1 MTPEA
6 DMQTIPYATQSISDD
21 DLRAVQDVLTSGWL
35 TQGPAGPRFEHAF
48 AKRHG
53 VAHAVGV
60 ANATTGLH
68 IACLALGAGPGT
80 TVWTSPNSFVAS
92 ANCALYCGA
101 DVDFVDIDPVTRN
114 MSVTALA
121 AKLEW
126 ADREGR
132 LPAIVIPVHFSGLPC
147 DLAPMRTLADRYG
160 FKLLEDA
167 SHAVGASYEGQPIG
181 SRYADASVF
190 SFHPVKIITTGE
202 GGIVTTQDPA
212 LARRLQLLR
221 SHGITRV
228 AGEMVREDPMPGP
241 WYYEQVT
248 LGFNYRLTDI
258 QSALG
263 WSQLQKLDGFHAARE
278 RLADRYDRLLVGLPL
293 KLPARAPSATA
304 TARSSWHLYVI
315 EVLPRD
321 GAASRATVF
330 KRLWDANI
338 AVNVHYIPIHTQP
351 FYRARGFRPGQFQA
365 AEAYYA
371 GAISIPLFPA
381 LTDAQQDYVVAELKK
396 ALVV

>member
-1 MTPEA
+1 
-6 DMQTIPYATQSISDD
+6 MQPIPYATQTIGED
-21 DLRAVQDVLTSGWL
+21 DLRAVNEVLTSGWL
-35 TQGPAGPRFEHAF
+35 TQGPSGPRFEQAF
-48 AKRHG
+48 AQRHG

-60 ANATTGLH
+60 SNATAGLH
-68 IACLALGAGPGT
+68 IACLALGAGPGK

-101 DVDFVDIDPVTRN
+101 DVNFVDIDPVTRN
-114 MSVTALA
+114 MSVAALT
-121 AKLEW
+121 AKLEQ
-126 ADREGR
+126 ADRDGR

-147 DLAPMRTLADRYG
+147 DLAPMRALADRYG
-160 FKLLEDA
+160 FQLLEDA

-181 SRYADASVF
+181 SRFAHASVF

-202 GGIVTTQDPA
+202 GGIVATQDAA

-221 SHGITRV
+221 SHGITRTP
-228 AGEMVREDPMPGP
+228 GEMVLEGPMPGP
-241 WYYEQVT
+241 WYYEQAT

-263 WSQLQKLDGFHAARE
+263 WSQLQKLASFHTARE
-278 RLADRYDRLLVGLPL
+278 RLADRYDQLLAGLPV
-293 KLPARAPSATA
+293 KLPARAPSTTA

-315 EVLPRD
+315 EVLQGD
-321 GAASRATVF
+321 GVASRETVF

-351 FYRARGFRPGQFQA
+351 FYRARGFRPGQFPA

-371 GAISIPLFPA
+371 GAISIPLYPT

-396 ALVV
+396 ALVA

>member
-1 MTPEA
+1 MTLA
-6 DMQTIPYATQSISDD
+6 MATQMIPYATQSINDD

-35 TQGPAGPRFEHAF
+35 TQGPAGPRFEQAF
-48 AKRHG
+48 ADRHG
-53 VAHAVGV
+53 VAYAVGV
-60 ANATTGLH
+60 ANATAGLH
-68 IACLALGAGPGT
+68 IACLALGAGPGK

-101 DVDFVDIDPVTRN
+101 DVDFVDIDPDTRN
-114 MSVTALA
+114 MSVPALI
-121 AKLEW
+121 AKLES

-132 LPAIVIPVHFSGLPC
+132 LPAIVIPVHFSGLAC
-147 DLAPMRTLADRYG
+147 DLAPMRALADRYG

-202 GGIVTTQDPA
+202 GGIVATQDA
-212 LARRLQLLR
+212 TLARRLQLLR
-221 SHGITRV
+221 SHGITRTPD
-228 AGEMVREDPMPGP
+228 EMVLEGPMPGP
-241 WYYEQVT
+241 WYYEQAT

-263 WSQLQKLDGFHAARE
+263 WSQLQRLDRFRAARE
-278 RLADRYDRLLVGLPL
+278 RLADRYDRLLAGLPL

-351 FYRARGFRPGQFQA
+351 FYRARGFRPGEFPA
-365 AEAYYA
+365 AEAYYG
-371 GAISIPLFPA
+371 GAISIPLYPT

-396 ALVV
+396 ALRA

>member
-1 MTPEA
+1 
-6 DMQTIPYATQSISDD
+6 MQPIPYATQSISED
-21 DLRAVQDVLTSGWL
+21 DLRAVNEVLTSGWL
-35 TQGPAGPRFEHAF
+35 TQGPSGPRFEQAF
-48 AKRHG
+48 AQRHG
-53 VAHAVGV
+53 VAHAVAV
-60 ANATTGLH
+60 SNATAGLH
-68 IACLALGAGPGT
+68 IACLALGAGPGQ

-114 MSVTALA
+114 MSVAALS
-121 AKLEW
+121 AKLEQ
-126 ADREGR
+126 AERDGR

-147 DLAPMRTLADRYG
+147 DLAPMRALADRYG

-181 SRYADASVF
+181 SRYAHASVF

-202 GGIVTTQDPA
+202 GGIVVTQDAA

-221 SHGITRV
+221 SHGITRTP
-228 AGEMVREDPMPGP
+228 GEMVLEGPMPGP
-241 WYYEQVT
+241 WYYEQAT

-263 WSQLQKLDGFHAARE
+263 WSQLQKLEIFHAARE
-278 RLADRYDRLLVGLPL
+278 RLADRYDQLLAGLPL
-293 KLPARAPSATA
+293 KLPARAPSASA

-315 EVLPRD
+315 EVLQGD
-321 GAASRATVF
+321 GVASRETVF
-330 KRLWDANI
+330 NRLWDANI

-351 FYRARGFRPGQFQA
+351 FYRARGFRPGQFPA

-371 GAISIPLFPA
+371 RAISIPLHPT
-381 LTDAQQDYVVAELKK
+381 LTDDQQDYVVAELKK
-396 ALVV
+396 ALQA